1 MWAWESTRPGRVV
14 RVDEV
19 RSMSEV
25 QGRGEGSG
33 LVRVEMWVM
42 RPVIGE
48 MVRETLGRNFLCL
61 GEKRER
67 VWIVKVDGVEVGDL
81 EVDSVVCSTGNWV
94 ILTCIVAA
102 VHLARLE

>member
-1 MWAWESTRPGRVV
+1 MWESTRPGRVV

-19 RSMSEV
+19 RSMSVEL
-25 QGRGEGSG
+25 GRGVGRG
-33 LVRVEMWVM
+33 WVRVVRWVM
-42 RPVIGE
+42 RPVVGE

-67 VWIVKVDGVEVGDL
+67 VWIVKVDGAEVGDL
-81 EVDSVVCSTGNWV
+81 EVDSEVCSSGNWV
-94 ILTCIVAA
+94 ILSCFVAA